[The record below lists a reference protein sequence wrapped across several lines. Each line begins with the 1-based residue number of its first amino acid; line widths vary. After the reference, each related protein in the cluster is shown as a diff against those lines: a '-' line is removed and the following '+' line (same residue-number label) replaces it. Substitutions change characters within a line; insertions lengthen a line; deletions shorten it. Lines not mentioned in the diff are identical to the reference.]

1 MRKKI
6 RNKYIFSYYSS
17 IVRNRNERVMVCVC
31 MCVCLMTCMSYY
43 TIIQNAPSLKIK
55 SKSITKWD

>member
-1 MRKKI
+1 MNMRKKI

-31 MCVCLMTCMSYY
+31 MCVFDDLYELLYY
-43 TIIQNAPSLKIK
+43 Y
-55 SKSITKWD
+55 SKCTVTKN